1 MSETKKKVK
10 NTEVTVPDIT
20 SGAVQK
26 ISVEDYD
33 KQLNNFESQNEIMK
47 FGELRAQRQYEEEKI
62 SQIVNTELDQ
72 DEITQQNILDFLDN
86 FSTVKNK
93 ESKLLGLLFR
103 VNVICK
109 DFKKSKEIIR
119 ELNKQLSE
127 VRKDLQLEKTTN
139 MDLHEEIKEGVK
151 ELEDIEQD
159 HVKKIEKHKKE
170 REELEIKYNNL
181 HFWFKLYKL
190 GFVYPTVF
198 ILFWIFLYINY
209 DFEYPF
215 TLNHHAI

>member
-1 MSETKKKVK
+1 MSETEKQVK
-10 NTEVTVPDIT
+10 NTEITETTLPDIT
-20 SGAVQK
+20 SGKVKK
-26 ISVEDYD
+26 ISVEDYE
-33 KQLNNFESQNEIMK
+33 KQLSNFKSQNEIMK
-47 FGELRAQRQYEEEKI
+47 LGEMRAQRQHEKEKI

-119 ELNKQLSE
+119 ELNKQLNE

-139 MDLHEEIKEGVK
+139 MDLQDEIKEGVK
-151 ELEDIEQD
+151 ELEDTEQD
-159 HVKKIEKHKKE
+159 NTKNIQKYKKE
-170 REELEIKYNNL
+170 HQELETEYNNL
-181 HFWFKLYKL
+181 QFWFKLYKIV
-190 GFVYPTVF
+190 FIYPAAC
-198 ILFWIFLYINY
+198 ILFWIFLYI
-209 DFEYPF
+209 
-215 TLNHHAI
+215 

>member
-1 MSETKKKVK
+1 MSETEKKVK

-20 SGAVQK
+20 SGTVQK

-33 KQLNNFESQNEIMK
+33 KQLNNFKSQNEIMK
-47 FGELRAQRQYEEEKI
+47 FGELRAQRQYEKEKI

-119 ELNKQLSE
+119 ELNKQLSG

-139 MDLHEEIKEGVK
+139 MDLQEEIKEGVK

-159 HVKKIEKHKKE
+159 HVKKIEEHKKE
-170 REELEIKYNNL
+170 RQELETEYNNL
-181 HFWFKLYKL
+181 QFWFKLYKIV
-190 GFVYPTVF
+190 FIYPAAC
-198 ILFWIFLYINY
+198 ILFWIFLYI
-209 DFEYPF
+209 
-215 TLNHHAI
+215 

>member
-1 MSETKKKVK
+1 MSETEKKVK

-20 SGAVQK
+20 SGTVQK

-33 KQLNNFESQNEIMK
+33 KQLNNFKSQNEIMK
-47 FGELRAQRQYEEEKI
+47 FGELIAQRQYEKENI

-127 VRKDLQLEKTTN
+127 VRKDLQLENNN
-139 MDLHEEIKEGVK
+139 MNLQEEIKEGVK

-159 HVKKIEKHKKE
+159 HTKKIEKHKKE
-170 REELEIKYNNL
+170 HQELETKYKNL
-181 HFWFKLYKL
+181 QFWFKTYK
-190 GFVYPTVF
+190 
-198 ILFWIFLYINY
+198 IF
-209 DFEYPF
+209 
-215 TLNHHAI
+215 

>member
-1 MSETKKKVK
+1 MSETEKKVK

-20 SGAVQK
+20 SGTVQK

-33 KQLNNFESQNEIMK
+33 KQLNNFKSQNEIMK
-47 FGELRAQRQYEEEKI
+47 FGELRAQRQYEKEKI

-119 ELNKQLSE
+119 ELNKQLSG

-139 MDLHEEIKEGVK
+139 MDLQEEIKEGVK

-159 HVKKIEKHKKE
+159 HTKKIEKHKKE
-170 REELEIKYNNL
+170 HQELETKYKNL
-181 HFWFKLYKL
+181 QFWFKTYKIFL
-190 GFVYPTVF
+190 IYPSIF
-198 ILFWIFLYINY
+198 ILFCFGYFVNIY
-209 DFEYPF
+209 
-215 TLNHHAI
+215 

>member
-1 MSETKKKVK
+1 MSETEKKVK

-20 SGAVQK
+20 SGTVQK

-33 KQLNNFESQNEIMK
+33 KQLNNFKSQNEIMK
-47 FGELRAQRQYEEEKI
+47 FGELRAQRQYEKEKI

-139 MDLHEEIKEGVK
+139 MDLQEEIKEGVK

-159 HVKKIEKHKKE
+159 HTKKIEKHKKE
-170 REELEIKYNNL
+170 HQELETKYNNL
-181 HFWFKLYKL
+181 QFWFKTYKIFL
-190 GFVYPTVF
+190 IYPSIF
-198 ILFWIFLYINY
+198 ILFCFGYFVYIY
-209 DFEYPF
+209 
-215 TLNHHAI
+215 

>member
-33 KQLNNFESQNEIMK
+33 KQLNNFKSQNEIMK

-86 FSTVKNK
+86 FSTTKNK

-109 DFKKSKEIIR
+109 DFKKSKEIIQR
-119 ELNKQLSE
+119 LNEQLSN

-139 MDLHEEIKEGVK
+139 MDLQEEIKEGVK
-151 ELEDIEQD
+151 ELEDIEQ
-159 HVKKIEKHKKE
+159 EHKKE
-170 REELEIKYNNL
+170 IQNYKKESQELETKYNNL
-181 HFWFKLYKL
+181 QFWFKLYKIV
-190 GFVYPTVF
+190 FVYPAVF

>member
-1 MSETKKKVK
+1 MSETEKKVK

-20 SGAVQK
+20 SGTVQK

-33 KQLNNFESQNEIMK
+33 KQLNNFKSQNEIMK
-47 FGELRAQRQYEEEKI
+47 FGELRAQRQYEKEKI

-139 MDLHEEIKEGVK
+139 MDLQEEIKEGVK

-159 HVKKIEKHKKE
+159 HTKKIEKHKKE
-170 REELEIKYNNL
+170 HQELETKYNNL
-181 HFWFKLYKL
+181 QFWFKTCKIFLI
-190 GFVYPTVF
+190 YPSIF
-198 ILFWIFLYINY
+198 ILFYFGYFVYIY
-209 DFEYPF
+209 
-215 TLNHHAI
+215 

>member
-1 MSETKKKVK
+1 MSAPARIK

-20 SGAVQK
+20 SGTVQK

-33 KQLNNFESQNEIMK
+33 KQLNNFKSQNEIMK
-47 FGELRAQRQYEEEKI
+47 FGELRAQRQYEKEKI

-139 MDLHEEIKEGVK
+139 MDLQEEIKEGVK

-159 HVKKIEKHKKE
+159 HTKKIEKHKKE
-170 REELEIKYNNL
+170 HQELETKYNNL
-181 HFWFKLYKL
+181 QFWFKTYKIFL
-190 GFVYPTVF
+190 IYPSIF
-198 ILFWIFLYINY
+198 ILFCFGYFVYIY
-209 DFEYPF
+209 
-215 TLNHHAI
+215 